1 MKIHMCLAETNCLY
15 FWVLSGK
22 PVKISRRFVALN
34 TCIYNMERSI
44 YYNMEIYVKCCKSLN
59 THIFF
64 SRHFSQHPLE
74 NCRQRPCKW
83 V

>member
-1 MKIHMCLAETNCLY
+1 MCLAEANRLY

-44 YYNMEIYVKCCKSLN
+44 YYNMEIYVEMLQKFKYA
-59 THIFF
+59 HIF